1 MARFQLLKYP
11 LVVQEEILRQI
22 DACILT
28 ENSFVSTRFKH
39 LLSNVK
45 IHASSITYK
54 VNFTCLAIEVKSD
67 KWSLLIEVG
76 QFQERNW
83 LSNWKIN
90 QIPIESRTMLWD
102 HVKRKIWYQCPLTS
116 ISEIEALEN
125 LDIHLRS
132 FLKVEKFN
140 VVIRNDP
147 PELLDFFFWKK
158 SLTFDKIIVDAQF
171 EEGGRNYR
179 TVEMTPDHLKF
190 LEESAP
196 NELHLNVGTLA
207 NRKYEIA
214 QPIPR
219 IHLLN
224 PPMIDLSNI
233 LQSGIESIKC
243 QVDQN
248 QTEVI
253 NQVIRKWVQGENQK
267 LECLEFHTSE
277 GCLLCPGL
285 LTDVERELQ
294 PRFSSEETIQM
305 FGLQPQDLIFEI
317 ARATDGRRAALVL
330 NHQKVQILVWTDRRI
345 AEVERRRRDMIF

>member
-22 DACILT
+22 DSCLLT
-28 ENSFVSTRFKH
+28 ENSFVSTRFKN

-67 KWSLLIEVG
+67 EWSLLIEVG

-83 LSNWKIN
+83 LNRWKVN
-90 QIPIESRTMLWD
+90 RIPIESRIMLWD
-102 HVKRKIWYQCPLTS
+102 DVRRKIWYQCPLTS

-125 LDIHLRS
+125 LNTHLRS
-132 FLKVEKFN
+132 FLKVDKFN
-140 VVIRNDP
+140 VIIKNDP
-147 PELLDFFFWKK
+147 PELLDFSFWKK
-158 SLTFDKIIVDAQF
+158 SLKFDKIIVDAQF
-171 EEGGRNYR
+171 EEGGRNYS
-179 TVEMTPDHLKF
+179 TVVMAPDHLKF
-190 LEESAP
+190 LEEKLP
-196 NELHLNVGTLA
+196 NDLHLNVETLA
-207 NRKYEIA
+207 NRQYQIA

-224 PPMIDLSNI
+224 PRMTDLLNI
-233 LQSGIESIKC
+233 LQTGIESIKC

-248 QTEVI
+248 QIEVI

-267 LECLEFHTSE
+267 LECLEFHSSE

-285 LTDVERELQ
+285 LTDVDRELQ
-294 PRFSSEETIQM
+294 PRFSSEETIQI

-317 ARATDGRRAALVL
+317 ARATDGCRAALVL

-345 AEVERRRRDMIF
+345 AEIERRRRDMIF